1 MARLAGRSTWFTWFT
16 GLCCLA
22 IVGGLVLLAAPLAP
36 AAVDWTVRTAGAFG
50 EHAVRELTGAGDSAP
65 EEGAGAAGEL
75 PTQCDA
81 LGEALG
87 EVLGQDAAANAEA
100 AGPPESADGLVALLA
115 AQPVLECAWAA
126 ADGTAHAWLAQTN
139 ANVAAAE
146 ELLRAGG
153 FVCERPGDTVR
164 CTRSAAAE
172 AEAAA
177 STVTHLLRGGTWMIV
192 SATGAGADDAI
203 GALEE
208 TLWPR

>member
-1 MARLAGRSTWFTWFT
+1 MARLAGRSTRFTWFT

-36 AAVDWTVRTAGAFG
+36 AVVDWTVRTAGAFG

-87 EVLGQDAAANAEA
+87 QDAAANAEA
-100 AGPPESADGLVALLA
+100 AGPPESADGLVELLA

-126 ADGTAHAWLAQTN
+126 AGGTAHAWLAQTN

-146 ELLRAGG
+146 ELLGAGG
-153 FVCERPGDTVR
+153 FVCERPGDTVH

-192 SATGAGADDAI
+192 SATGAGADGAI